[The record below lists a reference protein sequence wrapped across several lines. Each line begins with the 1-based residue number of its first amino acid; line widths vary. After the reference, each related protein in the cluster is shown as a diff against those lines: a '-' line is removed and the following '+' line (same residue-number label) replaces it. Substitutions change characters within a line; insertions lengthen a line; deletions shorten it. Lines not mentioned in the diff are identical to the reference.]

1 MDIPMDEVHSEQ
13 LRRITKFVE
22 ARHDSG
28 FPLPN
33 LDVDVSVASPISKQ
47 ARMEY
52 TGTWGELV
60 EDVTFSV
67 RF

>member
-52 TGTWGELV
+52 TETWSALV

-67 RF
+67 QL